1 MKMSRKYSVLL
12 FDLDGTLTDPGEG
25 IRNSVSYALQKYG
38 INVTEQELLN
48 RFIGPPL
55 QEGFQ
60 EFYGFSSKEAIR
72 AVGFYREYYGEKGIF
87 QNKLYD
93 GIPGMLKKLQAN
105 GIALLVATSKPE
117 PYAREIIRH
126 FHLESF
132 FLYIAGGNMDGTRC
146 KKQEVISYALK
157 TCHFDEKKG
166 IAMVGDRR
174 HDIEGAKLC
183 GIDSIGVLYGY
194 GSEKELMDA
203 GAGQIAGSP
212 EELLSICLSYKL
224 GGLKQ

>member
-1 MKMSRKYSVLL
+1 MRGKYSVLL

-25 IRNSVSYALQKYG
+25 IRNSVAYALQKYG
-38 INVTEQELLN
+38 ITVTEQELLN

-60 EFYGFSSKEAIR
+60 EFYGFSPEEAMK
-72 AVGFYREYYGEKGIF
+72 AVGYYREYYGKQGIF

-93 GIPGMLKKLQAN
+93 GIPRMLEMLQAN
-105 GIALLVATSKPE
+105 GITLLVATSKPE
-117 PYAREIIRH
+117 LYAKEIIQH

-146 KKQEVISYALK
+146 KKQEVISYALQ
-157 TCHFDEKKG
+157 TCRFDDKKG

-194 GSEKELMDA
+194 GSEKELIDA
-203 GAGQIAGSP
+203 GAGQVAASP
-212 EELLSICLSYKL
+212 EELLSICL
-224 GGLKQ
+224 

>member
-1 MKMSRKYSVLL
+1 MKMSGKYSVLL

-25 IRNSVSYALQKYG
+25 IRNSVAYALQKYG

-72 AVGFYREYYGEKGIF
+72 AVGYYREYYGEKGIF

-93 GIPGMLKKLQAN
+93 GIPGMLEKLQAN

-117 PYAREIIRH
+117 LYAKEIIQH

-146 KKQEVISYALK
+146 KKQEDKRRQPGYQQRSLYHLCAEQERRDIHSVHLRGRLRLVLIGADSKADIRLLLQQLADGRRAAGREYASGVIIWLRK
-157 TCHFDEKKG
+157 
-166 IAMVGDRR
+166 
-174 HDIEGAKLC
+174 
-183 GIDSIGVLYGY
+183 
-194 GSEKELMDA
+194 
-203 GAGQIAGSP
+203 
-212 EELLSICLSYKL
+212 
-224 GGLKQ
+224 

>member
-1 MKMSRKYSVLL
+1 MSGKYSVLL

-38 INVTEQELLN
+38 ITVTEQELLN

-55 QEGFQ
+55 QEGFR
-60 EFYGFSSKEAIR
+60 EFYGFSPKEALR
-72 AVGFYREYYGEKGIF
+72 AVGYYREYYGKRGIF
-87 QNKLYD
+87 QNKLYE
-93 GIPGMLKKLQAN
+93 GIPEMLEKLQAN
-105 GIALLVATSKPE
+105 GITLLVATSKPE
-117 PYAREIIRH
+117 LYAKEIIQH

-146 KKQEVISYALK
+146 KKQEVISYALH
-157 TCHFDEKKG
+157 TCHFDDKKG

-194 GSEKELMDA
+194 GSKKELTNA
-203 GAGQIAGSP
+203 GAGQIVGSV
-212 EELLSICLSYKL
+212 EDLLSICL
-224 GGLKQ
+224 

>member
-1 MKMSRKYSVLL
+1 MSGKYSILL

-38 INVTEQELLN
+38 ITVTEQELLN

-60 EFYGFSSKEAIR
+60 EFYGFSPKEAIR
-72 AVGFYREYYGEKGIF
+72 AVGYYREYYGKQGIF
-87 QNKLYD
+87 QNKLYE
-93 GIPGMLKKLQAN
+93 GIPKMLETLQAN
-105 GIALLVATSKPE
+105 GVTLLVATSKPE
-117 PYAREIIRH
+117 PYAKEIIQH

-146 KKQEVISYALK
+146 KKQEVISYALQ
-157 TCHFDEKKG
+157 TCRFYDKKG

-174 HDIEGAKLC
+174 HDIEGAKSC

-194 GSEKELMDA
+194 GSEKELIDA
-203 GAGQIAGSP
+203 GAGQVAASP
-212 EELLSICLSYKL
+212 EELLSICL
-224 GGLKQ
+224 